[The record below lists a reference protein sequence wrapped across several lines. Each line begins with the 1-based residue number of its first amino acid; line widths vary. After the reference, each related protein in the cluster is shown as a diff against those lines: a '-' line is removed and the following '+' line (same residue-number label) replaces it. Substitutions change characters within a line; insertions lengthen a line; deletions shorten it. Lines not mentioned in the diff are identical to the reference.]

1 MRSWMIGLGVVGW
14 LIATAACSA
23 SAFIGARQFQVSSVE
38 SGLLLPDLP
47 NFSEPR
53 ATATIPPEVIAQNPT
68 AAPAATSASISA
80 TDTVPTPAE
89 IERQTQT
96 DGVQS
101 AEAPPV
107 TDDNALVRGALQ
119 SVGPRKI
126 TVLLMG
132 IDQRSAV
139 ESADTEYFRTDTMIV
154 VQIDP
159 IRRTAGMLSIPRDLY
174 VPIPGFAESRINTAN
189 VLGDSGGYP
198 GGGPA
203 LVMKTIEENLGLT
216 VDYYVLVNFD
226 VFLTVVDTV
235 APNGVEVCIPEEI
248 YDPFYP
254 DEGYGFIEVRFEAGC
269 QRLNAERLLQYAR
282 TRKTE
287 GSDFDRSRRQQ
298 QVILA
303 VQDEVVSAGGIT
315 NLVTRA
321 PALWQ
326 QLGDN
331 LRTDM
336 TLEQALDLALIA
348 TTIDRDNVQTAQINN
363 LHVTFAKDADG
374 NDILIPVPASISLLI
389 QDTFNAQADMTI
401 DEIRARAAD
410 ENASIIVLNNTT
422 ITGLA
427 GSTREWLGT
436 QGVAVTTVGNTE
448 NPDNTQTIIKDY
460 TGNPWTARF
469 LADTMG
475 IPRDRILA
483 GTDGQTSEDIAILVG
498 PDAEEIIAQ

>member
-1 MRSWMIGLGVVGW
+1 MIGLGVVGW
-14 LIATAACSA
+14 LVATVACSA
-23 SAFIGARQFQVSSVE
+23 FAFIGARQFQVSSVE

-47 NFSEPR
+47 SFSASRP
-53 ATATIPPEVIAQNPT
+53 TATLPPEVIAQSATATPESVAVAASPDAAMPT
-68 AAPAATSASISA
+68 AQPS
-80 TDTVPTPAE
+80 DVPQVEPTVL
-89 IERQTQT
+89 
-96 DGVQS
+96 
-101 AEAPPV
+101 
-107 TDDNALVRGALQ
+107 DDNALVRGALQ
-119 SVGPRKI
+119 DVGPRKI
-126 TVLLMG
+126 RVLLMG

-159 IRRTAGMLSIPRDLY
+159 VRRTAGMISIPRDLY
-174 VPIPGFAESRINTAN
+174 VPIPGFTESRINNAN

-203 LVMKTIEENLGLT
+203 LAMKTIEENLGI
-216 VDYYVLVNFD
+216 DIDHYALVNFD

-248 YDPFYP
+248 YDPYYP
-254 DEGYGFIEVRFEAGC
+254 DEGYGFIEVRFEPGC

-298 QVILA
+298 QVLLA
-303 VQDEVVSAGGIT
+303 VQEEVVSAGGIT

-336 TLEQALDLALIA
+336 TLEEAIDLALIA

-363 LHVTFAKDADG
+363 LHVTFAKDEDG

-389 QDTFNAQADMTI
+389 QDTFNTQADMTL
-401 DEIRARAAD
+401 DDIRQRAAD
-410 ENASIIVLNNTT
+410 ESASIIVLNNTS

-427 GSTREWLGT
+427 GSTRDWLSA
-436 QGVAVTTVGNTE
+436 QGVTVSSVGNTD
-448 NPDNTQTIIKDY
+448 NPDNTNTVIKDY

-475 IPRDRILA
+475 IPRERILA
-483 GTDGQTSEDIAILVG
+483 GTDGQTSEDIAIVIG
-498 PDAEEIIAQ
+498 PDAEDIIAQ